1 MTEAEPQAGDLH
13 EYGRSLGV
21 DLVRSPDLLYI
32 VQQAFDAPLPG
43 SWSEHMDEEGR
54 VYFFQEASSQ
64 STWEHPTDAVYREL
78 IGLVLRVRQDPPADP
93 ATVVHDHLF
102 QVHQRALAG
111 LEGWSGPY
119 TSDQGEFY
127 YNESLKV
134 SSWENP
140 VMEKEQE
147 LALRHS
153 VLCRCLMPD
162 YTGVGLYDGVG
173 ESSPAGVGSDL
184 LEALRLPLGLV
195 KRDSEDAPH
204 TPSTTRSFHT
214 CRSTRSGRSDNS
226 GRTGAQKAAQKSGGP
241 QPPVEPR
248 SSVADEGGEFTFAS
262 MEPAAFQAHLRQQAP
277 SGA

>member
-1 MTEAEPQAGDLH
+1 MAELGPQEGDLR

-21 DLVRSPDLLYI
+21 DLDRCPDLFYI
-32 VQQAFDAPLPG
+32 VREAFDAPLPG

-78 IGLVLRVRQDPPADP
+78 IGLVLRVRQDPPPDLAKP
-93 ATVVHDHLF
+93 VHDHLL

-119 TSDQGEFY
+119 ASDQGEFY

-140 VMEKEQE
+140 VVEKEQE
-147 LALRHS
+147 LAIRHG
-153 VLCRCLMPD
+153 VLCRCLLPD
-162 YTGVGLYDGVG
+162 YSGAGLYEGGG
-173 ESSPAGVGSDL
+173 ESSPAGIGSDL

-195 KRDSEDAPH
+195 KRDSDDAPH
-204 TPSTTRSFHT
+204 TPSTSRSFHT
-214 CRSTRSGRSDNS
+214 CRSTRSGRSDHS
-226 GRTGAQKAAQKSGGP
+226 GRAAGKAGKTGGP
-241 QPPVEPR
+241 QPPQPR
-248 SSVADEGGEFTFAS
+248 NSPGDEEREFTFAS
-262 MEPAAFQAHLRQQAP
+262 MEPAAFQSHLRQQAP
-277 SGA
+277 PGA